1 MKEQMEEMER
11 QIQKLLEV
19 IQRSLQEEESDDVKA
34 IVLSSKNVVAR
45 LRDIINRHENKG
57 N

>member
-1 MKEQMEEMER
+1 
-11 QIQKLLEV
+11 LEI
-19 IQRSLQEEESDDVKA
+19 IQRSLQEEESEDVKA

-57 N
+57 D

>member
-1 MKEQMEEMER
+1 
-11 QIQKLLEV
+11 LEI
-19 IQRSLQEEESDDVKA
+19 IQRSLQEEESEDVKA

-45 LRDIINRHENKG
+45 FQDIINRHENKG